1 MAKCVARTPETR
13 LVEVVLLLRMYCTM
27 LFDTSQV
34 PWKVVRLIPSTCAPL
49 VKLNQG
55 SLKDP
60 RVHVINDD
68 AVRWLESNADVYDAI
83 VVDFPDPTNF
93 GLGRLY
99 SVPVFRLLARHL
111 SENGYAVIQST
122 SPYFAPHAYWTIIA
136 TLHEAGFNTWPYHC
150 YVPSFGDWGFVI
162 AGKRRDFTIPTH
174 YSVPTR
180 WLDAQTAVEMFHFPA
195 DMPAL
200 SMSPNELNDQP
211 LVRRFDDD
219 WKHVLR

>member
-1 MAKCVARTPETR
+1 
-13 LVEVVLLLRMYCTM
+13 
-27 LFDTSQV
+27 
-34 PWKVVRLIPSTCAPL
+34 
-49 VKLNQG
+49 LNRG

-99 SVPVFRLLARHL
+99 SVPVYRMLAHHL

-122 SPYFAPHAYWTIIA
+122 SPYFAPHAFWTIA
-136 TLHEAGFNTWPYHC
+136 DTLRDAGLHTWPYHC

-162 AGKRRDFTIPTH
+162 AGKRGDYTPPTH

-180 WLDAQTAVEMFHFPA
+180 WLDAETTADMFHFPA

-200 SMSPNELNDQP
+200 PMPPNHLNDQP
-211 LVRRFDDD
+211 LVRLFDDD